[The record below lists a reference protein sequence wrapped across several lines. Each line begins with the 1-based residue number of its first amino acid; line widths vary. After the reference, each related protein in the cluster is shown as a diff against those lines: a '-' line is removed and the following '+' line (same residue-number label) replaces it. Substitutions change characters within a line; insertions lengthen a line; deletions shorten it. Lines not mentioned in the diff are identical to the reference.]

1 MDGVVGDYM
10 KTRWCEMRQRDE
22 KCASKES
29 YDVQGAC
36 HVSTKQPCD
45 ASLSREIYW
54 MILVLSCKQDKRDHS
69 KDQDTKEQKKL
80 TLKTVCDYFGRETSG
95 LLLHLS
101 LTIISESN
109 FSRHKSPYPACAR
122 SARARKACALR
133 ALGLLRCSHS

>member
-45 ASLSREIYW
+45 ALLSREIYR
-54 MILVLSCKQDKRDHS
+54 MILVLSCKQDRSDHN

-80 TLKTVCDYFGRETSG
+80 TLKRVCDDIFWHREAEVSTSFKPQF
-95 LLLHLS
+95 
-101 LTIISESN
+101 II
-109 FSRHKSPYPACAR
+109 RI
-122 SARARKACALR
+122 
-133 ALGLLRCSHS
+133 

>member
-45 ASLSREIYW
+45 ALLSREIYR
-54 MILVLSCKQDKRDHS
+54 MILVLSCKQDKSDHS
-69 KDQDTKEQKKL
+69 KDQDRKEQKKL
-80 TLKTVCDYFGRETSG
+80 TLKRVCNYFG
-95 LLLHLS
+95 
-101 LTIISESN
+101 
-109 FSRHKSPYPACAR
+109 
-122 SARARKACALR
+122 
-133 ALGLLRCSHS
+133 